1 MTRNIGG
8 VLDLRALAR
17 MHFLAL
23 DRDQQAQAIA
33 RLAAT
38 GMTDYDISHATGL
51 AVEMVRRILGE
62 QGRTA
67 A

>member
-1 MTRNIGG
+1 MTANIGG
-8 VLDLRALAR
+8 ALDLRALSR
-17 MHFLAL
+17 LHFLAL
-23 DRDQQAQAIA
+23 DREQQAQAIG

-38 GMTDYDISHATGL
+38 GMTDYDISHATSL